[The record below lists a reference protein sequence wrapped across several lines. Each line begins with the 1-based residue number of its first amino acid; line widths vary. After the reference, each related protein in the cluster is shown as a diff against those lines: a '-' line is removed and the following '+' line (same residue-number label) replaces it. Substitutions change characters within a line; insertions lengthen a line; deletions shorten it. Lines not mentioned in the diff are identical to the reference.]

1 MGLVGI
7 DEELGIC
14 IREVVAWLQRVCR
27 VRYFL
32 QRVLAK
38 VLPEIEEFFWMC
50 SCGALLR
57 SIIIIEHH
65 WHTFVLKPC
74 ACLNFRFFLRQ
85 LLLKSS
91 FILNFPL
98 QVKFLQ
104 PVSALI
110 PSELLIFVSLF
121 R

>member
-14 IREVVAWLQRVCR
+14 IREVVAWFQRVCR

-38 VLPEIEEFFWMC
+38 VLPEIEEFFLMC

-65 WHTFVLKPC
+65 WHTFVLKRTVCMPQ
-74 ACLNFRFFLRQ
+74 LSFL
-85 LLLKSS
+85 S
-91 FILNFPL
+91 P
-98 QVKFLQ
+98 
-104 PVSALI
+104 PTA
-110 PSELLIFVSLF
+110 P
-121 R
+121 